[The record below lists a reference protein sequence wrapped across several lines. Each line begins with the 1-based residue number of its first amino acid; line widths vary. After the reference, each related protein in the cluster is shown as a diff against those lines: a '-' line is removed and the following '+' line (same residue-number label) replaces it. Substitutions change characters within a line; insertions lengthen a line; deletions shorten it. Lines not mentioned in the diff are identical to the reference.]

1 MKPQTRIVTLA
12 ALAAAMAPLAAASA
26 QFMPATRVVPSRMMT
41 QEEPP
46 LSMDP
51 GEEPDM
57 SAEPP
62 PEDMGAMAEPAPA
75 APPGMGAPFTPQE
88 TDVLKRMLESLDPSG
103 QDAIRAY
110 YRDLGIDL
118 DQALGLAAAKSQQA
132 QRGQMIAGAMR
143 GIDFMRKPEAVLAAR
158 AKLGFGQV
166 PHPNAESAQP
176 QDVGKWLHLQVMA
189 GEWPAVREFLAK
201 LPPAT
206 AEPVYAAILQSLNR
220 GDQGLLP
227 EEVLALADASPAD
240 LKPWQE
246 AALSKILRQAAAR
259 NGTGTLME
267 ALRAGEGRFGS
278 RDAESRRR
286 TVDLL
291 AAAGLLAE
299 SAEFL
304 PTVEEARATGDA
316 ALLVV
321 HARRELMLAR
331 REGDGEASDARRSQ
345 AFRLLAEATLME
357 RASIEARREALGLAI
372 AELGSVPRA
381 QATEW
386 LAMVFANPALGPAAL
401 EKLALT
407 ASAIGNMQLEVEERA
422 QAVLRLKESIDVL
435 LARDDVDLQSLRIPL
450 RMVTSALVGEMEQAV
465 AEKGAQQFVA
475 RESQLLQRA
484 IPGERWLGALEPSL
498 AVRARKA
505 CIAMAVA
512 SDEPERAL
520 GLLDRAVAAF
530 PSEARAFADAF
541 LATWTKRLRP
551 DTGMDERMQAFF
563 AFYRDAMPMA
573 PLTRGRQRRNLEQ
586 LDALLATLRTAGVEP
601 RELPSVVGAF
611 EACHARTEAY
621 DREAIERTFGPIP
634 SMPPM
639 TAVRLASTMAQA
651 LGGDWRSR
659 DAQAAAGTKRSDSE
673 IAEIVDRGYGV
684 AIDLLASATARER
697 DSWQLAAMQAAL
709 TFDRLQFRQQAKKVD
724 DPARQ
729 DEYRKAAFAAFT
741 DAAGRYVDAL
751 ARGDA
756 RDEPDVFLRWFG
768 SAMGAAQ
775 LNFIRPDDLPRQG
788 TLQDDQVDLLRKAM
802 LRLDPEAYERHV
814 AAFAAA
820 VQEAVAQSAPEV
832 KQRLVHHALRVIGD
846 HPAGASLRAMDELY
860 RDLVKDEIKLRLAVD
875 GDDRV
880 GAGRPFGA
888 LLSLRFTNS
897 VDRETGGFSK
907 YLMNGVFARV
917 GNQFRQVNHR
927 DELQKSIE
935 RALADR
941 FDIEAIGF
949 FDPFMP
955 PRGAV
960 EGGEPGW
967 MEKPLAYLVLSRK
980 DAAVASLPAV
990 GVAMQF
996 TDQAGPVTL
1005 EIASNSA
1012 PLALGDAAAPRPCSG
1027 LEVEQ
1032 LVDVREASGGG
1043 AGGVTLEVRMRG
1055 TGVVPELRDAL
1066 TGIDAPLAGYGLAP
1080 DGVVADPPVV
1090 VTAGDTASMRMM
1102 MMTGQPGTPK
1112 DGYPEPDADGMYRL
1126 PIERT
1131 WRVTYLP
1138 TGAPVGGSFVLPRLA
1153 QGLDAKLASKSYDE
1167 LDVVTVAGSSVPVK
1181 RGTAVRWVVGGAAA
1195 AAVLAGLWLALRRR
1209 RAAPAPVAATAWAPG
1224 RLTALG
1230 VVTSLRRLEQ
1240 ERAAALGDAQVAG
1253 LRDEIRTLE
1262 LTWFGPGA
1270 AEASDEELREVVSR
1284 WARVTR

>member
-1 MKPQTRIVTLA
+1 MHIDTRIALIALLASTLA
-12 ALAAAMAPLAAASA
+12 PWPHASA
-26 QFMPATRVVPSRMMT
+26 QVMPAARIMPARMAVPP
-41 QEEPP
+41 EPP
-46 LSMDP
+46 P
-51 GEEPDM
+51 GMEAGDEPDM

-62 PEDMGAMAEPAPA
+62 PEEPEPAA
-75 APPGMGAPFTPQE
+75 GSMAPPPAGMATPFTPQE
-88 TDVLKRMLESLDPSG
+88 TEVLKRMLESLDPAG
-103 QDAIRAY
+103 QESMRAY
-110 YRDLGIDL
+110 YRDLGVDL
-118 DQALGLAAAKSQQA
+118 DQALGLAAARSQQA
-132 QRGQMIAGAMR
+132 QRGQAIAGAMR
-143 GIDFMRKPEAVLAAR
+143 GMDFMRKPEAVLAAR

-166 PHPNAESAQP
+166 PHPNAEAAQP
-176 QDVGKWLHLQVMA
+176 QEVAKWLHLQVMA
-189 GEWPAVREFLAK
+189 GEWAAVREFLAK
-201 LPPAT
+201 LPAAV
-206 AEPVYAAILQSLNR
+206 AEPIYAAILQSLNR

-240 LKPWQE
+240 LKPWQL
-246 AALSKILRQAAAR
+246 AALSKILTQAAAR
-259 NGTGTLME
+259 NGTGPLMA
-267 ALRAGEGRFGS
+267 ALRSGEGRFGS

-299 SAEFL
+299 STEFIT
-304 PTVEEARATGDA
+304 PVEEARAAGDA

-321 HARRELMLAR
+321 HARHKLMLAQR
-331 REGDGEASDARRSQ
+331 AGEGQEADALRSE

-357 RASIEARREALGLAI
+357 RAAIDVRRESLGLAI

-386 LAMVFANPALGPAAL
+386 LARVFANPALGPAAL

-505 CIAMAVA
+505 CIGIAVA
-512 SDEPERAL
+512 ADEPERAL
-520 GLLDRAVAAF
+520 RMLDQAVAAS
-530 PSEARAFADAF
+530 PADARAFADAF
-541 LATWTKRLRP
+541 LSTWTKRLRP
-551 DTGMDERMQAFF
+551 ETGMDERMAMFF

-586 LDALLATLRTAGVEP
+586 LDALLATLRTAGIEP

-621 DREAIERTFGPIP
+621 EREAIERTFGPIP
-634 SMPPM
+634 AMPPA
-639 TAVRLASTMAQA
+639 TAVRLAATMAQA
-651 LGGDWRSR
+651 LSGDWRSR
-659 DAQAAAGTKRSDSE
+659 EAQNASGTKRSDAE
-673 IAEIVDRGYGV
+673 IAELVDRGYGV
-684 AIDLLASATARER
+684 AIDLVASAAAQQDE
-697 DSWQLAAMQAAL
+697 SWQLAAMQASL

-729 DEYRKAAFAAFT
+729 DEYRKAAFAAFA
-741 DAAGRYVDAL
+741 DAANRYVDAL

-768 SAMGAAQ
+768 SAMGTAQ
-775 LNFIRPDDLPRQG
+775 LNFIRPDDLPRAG
-788 TLQDDQVDLLRKAM
+788 TVQDDQVDLLRKAM
-802 LRLDPEAYERHV
+802 LRLDAEEYERHV

-820 VQEAVAQSAPEV
+820 VQDAVAQSAPEV

-846 HPAGASLRAMDELY
+846 HPAGASLRSMDELY

-888 LLSLRFTNS
+888 LVSLRFTNS

-949 FDPFMP
+949 FDPYMP
-955 PRGAV
+955 PRGVV
-960 EGGEPGW
+960 EGGEGGW

-980 DAAVASLPAV
+980 DPAVAALPAV
-990 GVAMQF
+990 GVDMQF

-1005 EIASNSA
+1005 EIVSNSV
-1012 PLALGDAAAPRPCSG
+1012 PLAVGDAASPRPCTG

-1032 LVDVREASGGG
+1032 LVDVRG
-1043 AGGVTLEVRMRG
+1043 APEGAKDGVTLEVRMRG
-1055 TGVVPELRDAL
+1055 KGVVPNLRDAL
-1066 TGIDAPLAGYGLAP
+1066 AGLDAPLAGFELGL
-1080 DGVVADPPVV
+1080 DGIVADPPVV
-1090 VTAGDTASMRMM
+1090 VTAGDPASMRTM
-1102 MMTGQPGTPK
+1102 MMTGQPSAPK

-1138 TGAPVGGSFVLPRLA
+1138 TGMPSGGEFVLPRLA
-1153 QGLDAKLASKSYDE
+1153 ADRDATLVSKAYQD
-1167 LDVVTVAGSSVPVK
+1167 LDVVTVTGSSVPVE
-1181 RGTAVRWVVGGAAA
+1181 RRMGVAWALGAVG
-1195 AAVLAGLWLALRRR
+1195 AGLLAVASWFVLRRKPGGPHAIPEVR
-1209 RAAPAPVAATAWAPG
+1209 WAPG

-1230 VVTSLRRLEQ
+1230 VVTSLRRLER
-1240 ERAAALGDAQVAG
+1240 ERAAALGDAQVGG

-1262 LTWFGPGA
+1262 LKWFGPDA
-1270 AEASDEELREVVSR
+1270 AEASEAELRDVVAR
-1284 WARVTR
+1284 WSEAVR